1 MAHILLTIYLSR
13 FSWVVAIKVIRLMII
28 YAGGNKMPENTKEN
42 SKQDIDTLR
51 KAYMRYLIGTGA
63 ILSLWFFSGLYFV
76 IQI

>member
-1 MAHILLTIYLSR
+1 
-13 FSWVVAIKVIRLMII
+13 MII

-63 ILSLWFFSGLYFV
+63 ILSLWFFSGIYFV